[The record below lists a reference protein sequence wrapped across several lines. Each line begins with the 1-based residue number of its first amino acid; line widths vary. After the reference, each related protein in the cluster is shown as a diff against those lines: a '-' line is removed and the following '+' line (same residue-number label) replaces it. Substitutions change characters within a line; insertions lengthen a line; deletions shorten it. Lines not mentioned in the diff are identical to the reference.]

1 VGGGTFGQWRTA
13 LSLNGVQ
20 LHLRSWG
27 DAERRPP
34 LLLLHAG
41 GETSHSWTPLAEAW
55 AGARRVYALDFRG
68 HGESERTPSYSL
80 EVMRDDVVGVLDTFD
95 LDEVWIV
102 GHSLGGMVGYLIASM
117 RRPEL
122 TRLVLEEA
130 PPPLPI
136 VPAREIPEDPGEDF
150 GFDWNV
156 ISDLYAQRNHPDPS
170 WWEDLKR
177 IDIPVLVLA
186 GGESSHRRPGRD
198 AGHGRLDSQRDVGD
212 DRGGSQHPRGEA
224 G

>member
-1 VGGGTFGQWRTA
+1 
-13 LSLNGVQ
+13 
-20 LHLRSWG
+20 
-27 DAERRPP
+27 
-34 LLLLHAG
+34 
-41 GETSHSWTPLAEAW
+41 
-55 AGARRVYALDFRG
+55 VYALDFRG

-80 EVMRDDVVGVLDTFD
+80 EVMRDDVVGVLDTFH

-186 GGESSHRRPGRD
+186 GGESSHVDQDEMRDMADWIPNATLVTIEAGHNIHEARPGD
-198 AGHGRLDSQRDVGD
+198 FMNVVSEFLGV
-212 DRGGSQHPRGEA
+212 
-224 G
+224 